1 MNSLNCFHFT
11 DETIVLFRFRYNIR
25 ICSCCPWNHGIQIT
39 SMLLATKSKLHFWYF
54 ANKIF
59 INRVNIFQFQT
70 FLTALFLIEISGYV
84 LVTVFSLLNC
94 CGLLVLL
101 GLNPYPGTPFHD
113 VTTGVIL
120 ALSSLIVL
128 IISLGVITSKWCI
141 APPPDN
147 RVDVC

>member
-1 MNSLNCFHFT
+1 MRRSYYLDLGIISGFAAAALGT
-11 DETIVLFRFRYNIR
+11 MGFRSRQCYWLPNRNYISGTFYMKLCV
-25 ICSCCPWNHGIQIT
+25 CS
-39 SMLLATKSKLHFWYF
+39 M
-54 ANKIF
+54 
-59 INRVNIFQFQT
+59 
-70 FLTALFLIEISGYV
+70 ALIHQSGLVHSFSGYV

-113 VTTGVIL
+113 LITGVIL